1 MTWRSKHATSSE
13 QLLTVVQGLVHSHV
27 RTVHELTQWHR
38 SELAHEVSESDAQR
52 MHVPVHV
59 DYSALNHVLQ
69 STLRAVPSVQQRI
82 EFLEQCCFALPQHTF
97 AARLLARVQWE
108 QSLFNRA
115 KSSLLTALLR
125 TPLDTA
131 LWLEYLLLFPGVTL
145 CLLLFSENFFI
156 FYSNSITYPPSRTNI
171 ALFTSLAHINM
182 LQSRVPDASHVL
194 STAVRVVQSVR
205 LVATALALLA
215 LTHNAD
221 LSEHVLALLTHLRAR
236 ECNLKPFED
245 KIFRKSAFAPVS
257 QLPF

>member
-131 LWLEYLLLFPGVTL
+131 LWLEYLLLFPEL
-145 CLLLFSENFFI
+145 HSACYYFPRIILFFI
-156 FYSNSITYPPSRTNI
+156 QIQLPTPSRTNI